1 MPSYSAQQL
10 AYAQTIAGVG
20 KSMGMTTR
28 DIETAITVALDESGL
43 QNYANSTVPESLSIA
58 HDAIGKDGRS
68 VGLFQQQVGIWG
80 TAPDLMNPENS
91 ARLFFQR
98 LQTVKNRNSMP
109 IPVVA
114 QTVQESA
121 FSDGSNYAAQLTN
134 AQEVMGMISNSG
146 ATVSDAVKASA
157 PSASAFGMITT
168 RQGWIRI
175 GMFILGGALL
185 WITFADLIASNGTI
199 QTIAKDAVKVAL

>member
-1 MPSYSAQQL
+1 
-10 AYAQTIAGVG
+10 
-20 KSMGMTTR
+20 
-28 DIETAITVALDESGL
+28 
-43 QNYANSTVPESLSIA
+43 
-58 HDAIGKDGRS
+58 
-68 VGLFQQQVGIWG
+68 
-80 TAPDLMNPENS
+80 
-91 ARLFFQR
+91 
-98 LQTVKNRNSMP
+98 
-109 IPVVA
+109 VVA